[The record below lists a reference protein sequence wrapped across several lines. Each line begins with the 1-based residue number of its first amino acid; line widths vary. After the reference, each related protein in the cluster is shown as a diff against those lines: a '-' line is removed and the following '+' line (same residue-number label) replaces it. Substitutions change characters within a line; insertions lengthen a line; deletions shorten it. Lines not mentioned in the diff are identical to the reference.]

1 MGSDLEDS
9 PASADGPRAVR
20 EGSVALKRK
29 VTLINAIG
37 LIVGN
42 IIGSGIFISPKG
54 VLQDAGNVGV
64 ALIIWAISGVISAI
78 GALCYADLGTA
89 IPRSG
94 GDYSYILDIFGPLP
108 AFLRLWVELIIVRP
122 CTHAV
127 IALTFAF
134 YILYPVYTPCTPPD
148 SAVAL
153 LAALCICLLTF
164 VNCASVRSATRVQDL
179 FTAAKLLALAIII
192 IFGMI
197 QLGKGEVLHLSPD
210 LAWRGATNV
219 GGISLALYSG
229 LWAFA
234 GWADLTFVTEEIRDP
249 SRNVPRSIVISM
261 TIVTIVYLLANVAYF
276 TGMTPQEMLDSD
288 AVAVTFGLRLLG
300 AAWWIIPIFVAFS
313 TFGAVNGSMFASASR
328 LSHLPPLHMPLSV
341 PIFHVSPSADFIIK
355 LSLPAILIRSGQKMT
370 TGPSVWSAFPLGDR
384 LYFVGARE
392 GHLPDILAMVNVHR
406 YTPVPS
412 LILGGILSLIMLCTT
427 DVYVL
432 INYAS
437 FVYWIFIGMAILG
450 LVVIHFKYPSMER
463 PVKMPVVLPIIFVLA
478 CLFIVVVSIWVAP
491 IECLAGAG
499 ITLTGVPV
507 YFFGVYWQNK
517 PKWLTDK
524 FDACTVFCQKIMTCC
539 KEEHQKD
546 VKPALQGAGS
556 RHKRRWSSSDS
567 TLYTLLQ
574 PQKLSEKSIVYVV
587 SVVYYNRSVTRG
599 VVSAFVDTVSNYR
612 PSNQGLLR
620 TVRKIQLCC
629 FKRKTPCPYWTTDGV
644 SHASR

>member
-179 FTAAKLLALAIII
+179 FTAAKLLALAIIV

-197 QLGKGEVLHLSPD
+197 QLGKGEVLHLAPE

-261 TIVTIVYLLANVAYF
+261 TVVTIVYLLANVAYF
-276 TGMTPQEMLDSD
+276 TGMTPQEMLESD

-313 TFGAVNGSMFASASR
+313 TFGAVNGSMFASA
-328 LSHLPPLHMPLSV
+328 
-341 PIFHVSPSADFIIK
+341 
-355 LSLPAILIRSGQKMT
+355 
-370 TGPSVWSAFPLGDR
+370 R

-412 LILGGILSLIMLCTT
+412 LVLGGILSLVMLCTT

-450 LVVIHFKYPSMER
+450 LVVIEFKYPNMER

-507 YFFGVYWQNK
+507 YFFGVYWQSK
-517 PKWLTDK
+517 PQWLTDK

-539 KEEHQKD
+539 KEEHQK
-546 VKPALQGAGS
+546 
-556 RHKRRWSSSDS
+556 
-567 TLYTLLQ
+567 
-574 PQKLSEKSIVYVV
+574 E
-587 SVVYYNRSVTRG
+587 
-599 VVSAFVDTVSNYR
+599 
-612 PSNQGLLR
+612 
-620 TVRKIQLCC
+620 
-629 FKRKTPCPYWTTDGV
+629 
-644 SHASR
+644 